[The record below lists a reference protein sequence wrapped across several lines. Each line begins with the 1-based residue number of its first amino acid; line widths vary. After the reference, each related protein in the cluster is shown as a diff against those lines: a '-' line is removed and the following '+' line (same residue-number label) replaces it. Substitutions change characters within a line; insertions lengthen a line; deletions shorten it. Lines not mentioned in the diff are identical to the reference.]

1 MYCVGFIPF
10 NFVLASV
17 KVPVYRT
24 NDNGT
29 LERVGTN
36 VEGWVH
42 GHCIDS
48 NQKIQDEIDSV
59 RASLAEIR
67 GSGGT
72 KGTGNREA
80 EVPPAF
86 KQEEFA
92 STYESRFK
100 QTPAE
105 TNSNVVFEGV
115 RGESLCTLKPP
126 PDPTLQKIL
135 NEAGI
140 NGIEYKNGVPDFSPV
155 AKAQF
160 EIEYMLGGTGKHG
173 TKARTINFKQADQ
186 KLAEQLNNS
195 PELASKFGM
204 TPGKIKAGDIAD
216 YREEYKLTWH
226 ELNDVKTIQL
236 VPSEING
243 KFGHLGGVGEI
254 NAGAFKSGEFAN
266 K

>member
-1 MYCVGFIPF
+1 M
-10 NFVLASV
+10 
-17 KVPVYRT
+17 
-24 NDNGT
+24 
-29 LERVGTN
+29 
-36 VEGWVH
+36 
-42 GHCIDS
+42 
-48 NQKIQDEIDSV
+48 
-59 RASLAEIR
+59 
-67 GSGGT
+67 
-72 KGTGNREA
+72 
-80 EVPPAF
+80 
-86 KQEEFA
+86 
-92 STYESRFK
+92 
-100 QTPAE
+100 
-105 TNSNVVFEGV
+105 
-115 RGESLCTLKPP
+115 
-126 PDPTLQKIL
+126 L

-254 NAGAFKSGEFAN
+254 NAGAFKPGEFAN

>member
-1 MYCVGFIPF
+1 M
-10 NFVLASV
+10 
-17 KVPVYRT
+17 
-24 NDNGT
+24 
-29 LERVGTN
+29 
-36 VEGWVH
+36 
-42 GHCIDS
+42 
-48 NQKIQDEIDSV
+48 
-59 RASLAEIR
+59 
-67 GSGGT
+67 
-72 KGTGNREA
+72 
-80 EVPPAF
+80 
-86 KQEEFA
+86 
-92 STYESRFK
+92 
-100 QTPAE
+100 
-105 TNSNVVFEGV
+105 
-115 RGESLCTLKPP
+115 
-126 PDPTLQKIL
+126 
-135 NEAGI
+135 
-140 NGIEYKNGVPDFSPV
+140 EYKNGVPDFSPV

-254 NAGAFKSGEFAN
+254 NAGAFKPGEFAN